1 MRVITKKI
9 KAYSYEE
16 LPDNIKEKILSKQ
29 SEQEYHFNDDLIN
42 TLNEF
47 CKLMNCSWKEYDL
60 YYHKNIIFDYENID
74 YDYNDNELNLDSLNF
89 NQLHNYLKNKIP
101 NKLIEESYSL
111 TGVFLDYDILNPLIQ
126 FIKKPYK
133 TTYKELLSDCF
144 NGVLKS
150 AISDYENQIS
160 EESIIEQEH
169 EYCSDGEIIN

>member
-9 KAYSYEE
+9 KAYSYKE
-16 LPDNIKEKILSKQ
+16 LPNDIKEKILSKQ
-29 SEQEYHFNDDLIN
+29 TEQEYHYNNDLIN
-42 TLNEF
+42 TLKKF
-47 CKLMNCSWKEYDL
+47 CELMNCSWKEYDL
-60 YYHKNIIFDYENID
+60 YYRKNIIFDYEDID

-89 NQLHNYLKNKIP
+89 NQLHNHLKNKIP
-101 NKLIEESYSL
+101 NKFIKESYSL
-111 TGVFLDYDILNPLIQ
+111 TGAFFDYDILKPLKQ

-133 TTYKELLSDCF
+133 TTYKQLLSDCF
-144 NGVLKS
+144 NNVLKS